1 MRVRVDETG
10 QGEPPA
16 PVDHAAGRA
25 LRCVLICVL
34 IDRGSGVDAGDPAV
48 REVHVDQGRFVGGGG
63 AEAYAA
69 DDAGGGKREVIPP
82 CCGAREAEEA

>member
-1 MRVRVDETG
+1 
-10 QGEPPA
+10 
-16 PVDHAAGRA
+16 
-25 LRCVLICVL
+25 CVL

>member
-82 CCGAREAEEA
+82 SCGAREAEEA